1 MHIHAHCVKL
11 TTLCVS
17 KNFDCAIKIFDS
29 HNKVNTSKTTSFQ
42 SNELF
47 HASLDIILR
56 NGDCNEIVTCTATPG
71 QKKKLIHLDGIHKKY
86 IMRVNNLIVIS
97 IIQV

>member
-1 MHIHAHCVKL
+1 MHIHARCVKL

-47 HASLDIILR
+47 HASVDIILR
-56 NGDCNEIVTCTATPG
+56 NGDCNDLSRALQP
-71 QKKKLIHLDGIHKKY
+71 QDKKKTNPFGW
-86 IMRVNNLIVIS
+86 NS
-97 IIQV
+97 

>member
-1 MHIHAHCVKL
+1 MHIHARCVKL

-17 KNFDCAIKIFDS
+17 KNFDCAIKIFEFKIFDS

-47 HASLDIILR
+47 NASVDIILR

-71 QKKKLIHLDGIHKKY
+71 QKK
-86 IMRVNNLIVIS
+86 N
-97 IIQV
+97 

>member
-1 MHIHAHCVKL
+1 MHIHARCVKL

-17 KNFDCAIKIFDS
+17 KNFDCAIKILNSKFSS

-47 HASLDIILR
+47 HASVDIILR

-71 QKKKLIHLDGIHKKY
+71 QKKKTNPFGW
-86 IMRVNNLIVIS
+86 NS
-97 IIQV
+97 